1 MQVYDLHLL
10 IYMLNAANIQTI
22 FEKSKEKKLFC
33 VMNEDIWRFIWIYEQ
48 LSVILSLLYNIKH
61 TK

>member
-22 FEKSKEKKLFC
+22 FEKSKKKQLFC
-33 VMNEDIWRFIWIYEQ
+33 VCHKDIC
-48 LSVILSLLYNIKH
+48 
-61 TK
+61 